1 MMSMNLTNVAILSI
15 KVSDYCCIISLISK
29 NEAIDVM
36 QNAVLAKKAKY
47 YKAKKKKKIL
57 SNIKM
62 GKEI

>member
-1 MMSMNLTNVAILSI
+1 MNLIYVAILTI
-15 KVSDYCCIISLISK
+15 KISDYCCIISLISK
-29 NEAIDVM
+29 NETIDVM

-47 YKAKKKKKIL
+47 YKAKKKKKKKKL

>member
-1 MMSMNLTNVAILSI
+1 MNLTNVAILSI
-15 KVSDYCCIISLISK
+15 KISDYCCIISLISK

-47 YKAKKKKKIL
+47 YKEKKKKIL

>member
-15 KVSDYCCIISLISK
+15 KISDYCCIISLISK

-47 YKAKKKKKIL
+47 YKAKNKKIL

-62 GKEI
+62 GKGI

>member
-1 MMSMNLTNVAILSI
+1 
-15 KVSDYCCIISLISK
+15 
-29 NEAIDVM
+29 M